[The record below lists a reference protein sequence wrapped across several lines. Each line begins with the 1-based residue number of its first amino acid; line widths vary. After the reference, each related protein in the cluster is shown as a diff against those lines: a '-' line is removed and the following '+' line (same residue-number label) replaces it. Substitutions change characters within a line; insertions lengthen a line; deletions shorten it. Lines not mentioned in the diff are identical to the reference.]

1 VTCPKCQHTNTKKFG
16 TYGAA
21 KIQRFRCRDC
31 SATFSPAQPKPL
43 GQHTTKLDDAERI
56 IALLC
61 EGVSIR
67 AITRLTGVH
76 KTTILSLL
84 LTVGAKCATLFDERV
99 QNLRPRYVQADEAW
113 TFVQKKQKRLK
124 ADDPAERGDQY
135 LWVALDSETKLVM
148 TYHVGK
154 RDGLNAYT
162 FVTDLNRRIR
172 PAHRFQI
179 TTDGLEGYVPAIEE
193 AFGADVDFAQL
204 IKNYAQA
211 STDGPDWFRPSARVV
226 SITTKEIIG
235 QPKQERISTS
245 HMERANLTW
254 RMTLRRFTRLTN
266 AFSKKLINLEAAV
279 AIMMAFYNFC
289 RVHQTLRVTPAMEAG
304 LTNRVWSVRDL
315 LTATV
320 TGERAA

>member
-1 VTCPKCQHTNTKKFG
+1 MTCRKCQHGTAKKFG
-16 TYGAA
+16 KTAA
-21 KIQRFRCRDC
+21 KTPRYRCREC
-31 SATFSPAQPKPL
+31 GATFTAPSAKPL
-43 GQHTTKLDDAERI
+43 GHHTTSLEDAERI
-56 IALLC
+56 VALLC

-76 KTTILSLL
+76 KGTILSLL
-84 LTVGAKCATLFDERV
+84 LTVGAKCAAMFDERV

-148 TYHVGK
+148 TYRVGK
-154 RDGLNAYT
+154 RDAQNAYA

-204 IKNYAQA
+204 IKNYAQP

-226 SITTKEIIG
+226 SISTRKIIG
-235 QPKQERISTS
+235 EPDEARISTS

-304 LTNRVWSVRDL
+304 LTNRVWSIRDL
-315 LTATV
+315 LTDDPGAS
-320 TGERAA
+320 EAA